1 MNEKEIIEFLRR
13 NFKSKKAIVGI
24 GDDCAIIEYSK
35 KYYLILTTDTLVEN
49 VHFEKGKFTWK
60 QIGKKAMAV
69 NLSDISAMGGIPE
82 FALVSLGLPE
92 SNFEI
97 IKGLTEGIKEM
108 CKKYKF
114 EIIGGNLT
122 RTEKIFID
130 VFMIGIVEKKYLKT
144 RKGAKP
150 KDFIY
155 VTGTLGASQI
165 KKQFNIEPRIFEVRE
180 IIKKYKVNSMID
192 ISDGLSSDLIKLC
205 EVNKVGFKLYL
216 ENLPVSDEAKKISKD
231 KFEEILHALNDGE
244 DYEIL
249 FTAPANEKIPEKVG
263 KTKITKIGEIT
274 KEIKYTGIFE
284 GKIIE
289 IKNKGF
295 SHF

>member
-1 MNEKEIIEFLRR
+1 MNEKEIIEFLKK
-13 NFKSKKAIVGI
+13 NFKNKEVIIGI
-24 GDDCAIIEYSK
+24 GDDCAVIEYSK
-35 KYYLILTTDTLVEN
+35 NYYLILTTDILVEN
-49 VHFEKGKFTWK
+49 IHFEKEKFTWP

-69 NLSDISAMGGIPE
+69 NLSDISAMGGIPK
-82 FALVSLGLPE
+82 FALVSLGLLE

-108 CKKYKF
+108 CKRYKF

-122 RTEKIFID
+122 RSEKIFID

-144 RKGAKP
+144 RKGAKVG
-150 KDFIY
+150 DLIY
-155 VTGTLGASQI
+155 TTGTLGASQI
-165 KKQFNIEPRIFEVRE
+165 KKQFNIEPRIFESRQL
-180 IIKKYKVNSMID
+180 IKKYKINSMID

-205 EVNKVGFKLYL
+205 ETNKVGFKLYL
-216 ENLPVSDEAKKISKD
+216 ENLPISYEAKKISKG

-249 FTAPANEKIPEKVG
+249 FTAPVNEKIPEKIG
-263 KTKITKIGEIT
+263 KTKITKIGEII
-274 KEIKYTGIFE
+274 KEKKYIGIFE
-284 GKIIE
+284 GKVIE
-289 IKNKGF
+289 IKDKGF

>member
-1 MNEKEIIEFLRR
+1 MNEKEIIEFLKKI
-13 NFKSKKAIVGI
+13 FKSKKTIISI
-24 GDDCAIIEYSK
+24 GDDCAVIEYSK
-35 KYYLILTTDTLVEN
+35 KYYLLLTTDTLVEN
-49 VHFEKGKFTWK
+49 IHFEKEKFTWK

-69 NLSDISAMGGIPE
+69 NLSDIAAMGGIPK
-82 FALVSLGLPE
+82 FVLVSLGLPE
-92 SNFEI
+92 SDFEI

-108 CKKYKF
+108 CEKYKF
-114 EIIGGNLT
+114 EVIGGNLT
-122 RTEKIFID
+122 RSEKIFVD

-150 KDFIY
+150 GDFIY
-155 VTGTLGASQI
+155 VTGTLGASQV
-165 KKQFNIEPRIFEVRE
+165 KKQFNIEPRIFEVRK

-205 EVNKVGFKLYL
+205 EINKVGFNLYL

-231 KFEEILHALNDGE
+231 KYEEILHALNDGE

-249 FTAPANEKIPEKVG
+249 FTAPDDEKIPEKIG
-263 KTKITKIGEIT
+263 KTKITKIGEII
-274 KEIKYTGIFE
+274 KEKKYTGIFKD
-284 GKIIE
+284 KIIE
-289 IKNKGF
+289 IKDKGF

>member
-1 MNEKEIIEFLRR
+1 MNEKKIIEFLKKM
-13 NFKSKKAIVGI
+13 FKSKKAIVGI
-24 GDDCAIIEYSK
+24 GDDCGVVQYSK

-49 VHFEKGKFTWK
+49 VHFEKEKFTWF

-69 NLSDISAMGGIPE
+69 NLSDISAMGGTPK

-97 IKGLTEGIKEM
+97 IKGLTKGIKEM
-108 CKKYKF
+108 CRRFKF
-114 EIIGGNLT
+114 EVIGGNLT
-122 RTEKIFID
+122 KSEKIFID
-130 VFMIGIVEKKYLKT
+130 VFMIGMVEKKYLKT

-165 KKQFNIEPRIFEVRE
+165 KKQFNIKPRIFEVRE
-180 IIKKYKVNSMID
+180 IIRKYKVNSMID

-216 ENLPVSDEAKKISKD
+216 ENLPVSDEAKKISKN

-249 FTAPANEKIPEKVG
+249 FTAPVNEKISEKIG
-263 KTKITKIGEIT
+263 KTKITKIGEII
-274 KEIKYTGIFE
+274 KERKYTGIFE

-289 IKNKGF
+289 IKDKGF

>member
-1 MNEKEIIEFLRR
+1 MNEKEIIEFLKK
-13 NFKSKKAIVGI
+13 NFKSKEAIIGI
-24 GDDCAIIEYSK
+24 GDDCAVIEYSK
-35 KYYLILTTDTLVEN
+35 NYYLILTTDILVEN
-49 VHFEKGKFTWK
+49 IHFEKEKFTWP

-69 NLSDISAMGGIPE
+69 NLSDISAMGGIPK
-82 FALVSLGLPE
+82 FALVSLGLLE

-108 CKKYKF
+108 CKRYKF

-122 RTEKIFID
+122 RSEKIFID

-144 RKGAKP
+144 RKGAKVG
-150 KDFIY
+150 DLIY
-155 VTGTLGASQI
+155 TTGTLGASQI
-165 KKQFNIEPRIFEVRE
+165 KKQFNIEPRIFESRQL
-180 IIKKYKVNSMID
+180 IKKYKINSMID

-205 EVNKVGFKLYL
+205 ETNKVGFKLYL
-216 ENLPVSDEAKKISKD
+216 ENLPISYEAKKISEG

-249 FTAPANEKIPEKVG
+249 FTAPVNEKIPEKIG
-263 KTKITKIGEIT
+263 KTKITKIGEII
-274 KEIKYTGIFE
+274 KEKKYIGIFE
-284 GKIIE
+284 GKVIE
-289 IKNKGF
+289 IKDNGF

>member
-1 MNEKEIIEFLRR
+1 MNEKKIIEFLKKM
-13 NFKSKKAIVGI
+13 FKSKKAIVGI
-24 GDDCAIIEYSK
+24 GDDCGVVQYSK

-49 VHFEKGKFTWK
+49 VHFEKEKFTWF

-69 NLSDISAMGGIPE
+69 NLSDISAMGGTPK

-97 IKGLTEGIKEM
+97 IKGLTKGIKEM
-108 CKKYKF
+108 CRRFKF
-114 EIIGGNLT
+114 EVIGGNLT
-122 RTEKIFID
+122 KSEKIFID
-130 VFMIGIVEKKYLKT
+130 VFMIGMVEKKYLKT

-165 KKQFNIEPRIFEVRE
+165 KKQFNIKPRIFEVRE
-180 IIKKYKVNSMID
+180 IIRKYKVNSMID

-216 ENLPVSDEAKKISKD
+216 ENLPVSDEAKKISKN

-249 FTAPANEKIPEKVG
+249 FTAPVNEKIPEKIG

-274 KEIKYTGIFE
+274 TERKYTGIFG

-289 IKNKGF
+289 IEDKGF